1 LDRIA
6 SGDSL
11 AVDECLDR
19 YGSLVWS
26 LSTRLSATKADAED
40 AVQEIF
46 IDIWR
51 NAWRFQA
58 DRGSEVAFISTIAR
72 RRLIDRNRRGNRVIQ
87 TSSAVSLD
95 TMIGS
100 DRSSNADNIDE
111 DIEQL
116 KICMRSLRDKDK
128 EIIEL
133 AIYAGLSQSQ
143 IAERAATP
151 LGTVK
156 TLIRR
161 ALVRLRDCML
171 ASTKKAIYG

>member
-1 LDRIA
+1 
-6 SGDSL
+6 
-11 AVDECLDR
+11 
-19 YGSLVWS
+19 
-26 LSTRLSATKADAED
+26 
-40 AVQEIF
+40 
-46 IDIWR
+46 
-51 NAWRFQA
+51 
-58 DRGSEVAFISTIAR
+58 
-72 RRLIDRNRRGNRVIQ
+72 
-87 TSSAVSLD
+87 
-95 TMIGS
+95 MIGS